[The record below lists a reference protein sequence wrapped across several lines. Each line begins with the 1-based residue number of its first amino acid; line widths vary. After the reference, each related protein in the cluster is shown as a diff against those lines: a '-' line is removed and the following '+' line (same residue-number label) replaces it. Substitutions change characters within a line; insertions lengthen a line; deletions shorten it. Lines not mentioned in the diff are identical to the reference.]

1 MLKAQY
7 PVRRLLAAGFVDYLG
22 AGLFL
27 AFSAVYFTQLVGLA
41 SAQVGLGLGIAGILA
56 LAAAPFLG
64 RLADRAGPRR
74 VLILLHLLRA
84 AGTAAY
90 ALVGG
95 WWSFLAA
102 VIVVTVA
109 DQAIAS
115 LTQAL
120 VADLAGA
127 GRRERVMALYRT
139 AANLAISIGGPLGG
153 LLTASGGQAAY
164 QLVLLANAAAYV
176 AVALLLATLTARP
189 RPGPHPAGPAVPARR
204 GPLRDR
210 RLLALAGVDTVLQ
223 LWLPLL
229 NLGFPLWLIAHDPH
243 LRAWLGP
250 LYTVNTVLCV
260 LLQVPAARLVRDP
273 AAARRWQA
281 AGALLLAVSCLAF
294 WAGWFLPAV
303 VLLSFGELVAVAAA
317 WTLSY
322 ALAPGERRAEY
333 LSAFGMGR
341 SFSRYV
347 LGPVLVTGLLQVA
360 GGPAWGL
367 LTVLFVLAG
376 AATLALRL
384 PEPGQPD

>member
-1 MLKAQY
+1 M
-7 PVRRLLAAGFVDYLG
+7 
-22 AGLFL
+22 
-27 AFSAVYFTQLVGLA
+27 
-41 SAQVGLGLGIAGILA
+41 
-56 LAAAPFLG
+56 
-64 RLADRAGPRR
+64 
-74 VLILLHLLRA
+74 
-84 AGTAAY
+84 
-90 ALVGG
+90 
-95 WWSFLAA
+95 
-102 VIVVTVA
+102 
-109 DQAIAS
+109 
-115 LTQAL
+115 
-120 VADLAGA
+120 
-127 GRRERVMALYRT
+127 
-139 AANLAISIGGPLGG
+139 
-153 LLTASGGQAAY
+153 
-164 QLVLLANAAAYV
+164 
-176 AVALLLATLTARP
+176 
-189 RPGPHPAGPAVPARR
+189 
-204 GPLRDR
+204 RDR

-250 LYTVNTVLCV
+250 LYAVNTVLCV
-260 LLQVPAARLVRDP
+260 VLQVPAARLVGDP

-281 AGALLLAVSCLAF
+281 AGALLLAGSCLAF

-360 GGPAWGL
+360 GGLAWGL
-367 LTVLFVLAG
+367 LAVLFVVAG

-384 PEPGQPD
+384 PGPGQPD